1 MTTLPDSRCSRVS
14 SSSPRYGSRRAAASF
29 SPRASLNS
37 PLPPRQDAWANKTGS
52 TNGFSAYVAF
62 VPSKRIGVVIPANKI
77 VSVERTSG
85 GRL

>member
-1 MTTLPDSRCSRVS
+1 M
-14 SSSPRYGSRRAAASF
+14 
-29 SPRASLNS
+29 
-37 PLPPRQDAWANKTGS
+37 PPRQDAWTNKTGS